1 MSNKAKKPYVAK
13 AEAAKKEHA
22 KAMAIYNKKKAAGQ
36 TQKAPRRK
44 RDKTKPRRAMSAYLF
59 FGRDHREQVKA
70 SFKEER
76 PPVTQVMT
84 KLAEMWRAFPDSKK
98 KKYNVLAAK
107 AKAEAE
113 AKAAAGKKK
122 LESDRPQGVEV
133 DANDKPVAYHLYK
146 NHPYD
151 KTYNN
156 QNAYIRV
163 PADEII
169 HAYLPTRAEQT
180 RPNDVNPTNFFNTNV
195 GSIKTSNKENPKNR
209 YHLYSLLKMSALL

>member
-1 MSNKAKKPYVAK
+1 MPSSAKATEVMTAIAARWSSMSNKAKKPYVAK

-107 AKAEAE
+107 AKAEYDVAIVKWRKDQKALKAMQQAQPKVKKPR
-113 AKAAAGKKK
+113 AKKKTAAASEGM
-122 LESDRPQGVEV
+122 
-133 DANDKPVAYHLYK
+133 
-146 NHPYD
+146 
-151 KTYNN
+151 
-156 QNAYIRV
+156 RV
-163 PADEII
+163 
-169 HAYLPTRAEQT
+169 
-180 RPNDVNPTNFFNTNV
+180 
-195 GSIKTSNKENPKNR
+195 
-209 YHLYSLLKMSALL
+209 